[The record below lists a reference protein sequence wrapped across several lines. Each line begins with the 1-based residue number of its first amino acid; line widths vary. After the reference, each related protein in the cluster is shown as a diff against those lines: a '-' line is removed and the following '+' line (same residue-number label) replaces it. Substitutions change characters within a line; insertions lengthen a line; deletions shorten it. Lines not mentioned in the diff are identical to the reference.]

1 MFCMRFFLET
11 VNRRPSPPFLQ
22 ICVHTAPLP
31 HKYVKI
37 LKINLTTSNPTCAFV
52 AVELQTCKPEQASQK
67 YLSEFS

>member
-1 MFCMRFFLET
+1 MFCMRFFWEI
-11 VNRRPSPPFLQ
+11 VNPRPSTLLLQ
-22 ICVHTAPLP
+22 ICVHTAPLH

-37 LKINLTTSNPTCAFV
+37 LKTTLTTSNPTCAFA